1 PHISPK
7 KTVEG
12 AIVGVIGGIVPATLV
27 LVAADKFTTSAMI
40 PLALGPLLAILGDLV
55 ESGLKRLFQ
64 VKDSHLTGFDILP
77 GHGGVLDRV
86 DGLILV
92 TVFAYAYLVSTGL
105 AACGLGLL
113 AGALRRAGVA
123 DGPAAPA
130 APGEPA
136 PLADWRSV
144 AITVAALL
152 AQILLLE
159 RAGFIISSTI
169 LFAGVAWAF
178 GSRRHGRDVVIGFIL
193 AFVVYWSF
201 TQWLGLRLPA
211 GILRPVL
218 VWLGGS

>member
-1 PHISPK
+1 
-7 KTVEG
+7 
-12 AIVGVIGGIVPATLV
+12 
-27 LVAADKFTTSAMI
+27 
-40 PLALGPLLAILGDLV
+40 
-55 ESGLKRLFQ
+55 
-64 VKDSHLTGFDILP
+64 
-77 GHGGVLDRV
+77 
-86 DGLILV
+86 
-92 TVFAYAYLVSTGL
+92 
-105 AACGLGLL
+105 
-113 AGALRRAGVA
+113 
-123 DGPAAPA
+123 
-130 APGEPA
+130 A

-218 VWLGGS
+218 VGWEALDLETLSLLLDGFAIALTWQNLLWALVGVT

>member
-1 PHISPK
+1 M
-7 KTVEG
+7 TGTNG
-12 AIVGVIGGIVPATLV
+12 APDGPAP
-27 LVAADKFTTSAMI
+27 APAGRGRA
-40 PLALGPLLAILGDLV
+40 PGPSGTRPTPAWLHPDLLLAI
-55 ESGLKRLFQ
+55 
-64 VKDSHLTGFDILP
+64 
-77 GHGGVLDRV
+77 GVLALAVFFFVGALQIRV
-86 DGLILV
+86 SP
-92 TVFAYAYLVSTGL
+92 AYEHIGPRFFPFLVSTGL